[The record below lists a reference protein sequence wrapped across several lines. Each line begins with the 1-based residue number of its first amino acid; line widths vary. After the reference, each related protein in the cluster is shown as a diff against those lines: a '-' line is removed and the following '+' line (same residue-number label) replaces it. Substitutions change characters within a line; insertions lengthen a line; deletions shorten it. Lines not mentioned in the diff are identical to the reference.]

1 MIICL
6 GGYVRMRL
14 QEVQKLLEAEVLA
27 GEEFLQREVKTAFAC
42 DLMSDVLA
50 FVDDKTLLLT
60 GLVNSHTIRTAEML
74 DIAGI
79 VFVRGKKPDKDTIE
93 LALENQIPIMTTKN
107 IMYVSSGILY
117 SKGLKGADITHKNCG
132 EFYTK

>member
-1 MIICL
+1 MTL
-6 GGYVRMRL
+6 K
-14 QEVQKLLEAEVLA
+14 EVQELLGAEVLT
-27 GEEFLQREVKTAFAC
+27 GEKYLEREVKTAFAC

-74 DIAGI
+74 DIAAV
-79 VFVRGKKPDKDTIE
+79 VFVRGKKPDEDTIK
-93 LALENQIPIMTTKN
+93 LAIENEIPIMSTKN

-117 SKGLKGADITHKNCG
+117 SKGLKGADIVHK
-132 EFYTK
+132 